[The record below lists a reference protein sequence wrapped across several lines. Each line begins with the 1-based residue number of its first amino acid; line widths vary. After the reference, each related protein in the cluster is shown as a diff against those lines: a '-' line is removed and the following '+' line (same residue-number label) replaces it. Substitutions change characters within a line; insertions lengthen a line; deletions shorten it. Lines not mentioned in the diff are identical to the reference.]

1 MKSTLFAVVGV
12 FAAWATAGDIA
23 AQAILGD
30 TEMDVTDCRLP
41 ASGVVPP
48 AVTRKLV
55 QVNGVDRE
63 WSLPCGQGLLIG
75 GDITDESVQ
84 HSGFSDHSLR
94 ITKPKICDPS
104 VRQYSG
110 YMDITSGKHLF
121 FW

>member
-1 MKSTLFAVVGV
+1 MKSALLAVIGAC
-12 FAAWATAGDIA
+12 AACATAGDIA
-23 AQAILGD
+23 AQTILGD
-30 TEMDVTDCRLP
+30 AEMDVTGGKPP
-41 ASGVVPP
+41 ASGVATP

-55 QVNGVDRE
+55 QVDGVDCE
-63 WSLPCGQGLLIG
+63 WSLSCGQGLLIG
-75 GDITDESVQ
+75 GDVADESVQ
-84 HSGFSDHSLR
+84 HSEFSDHSLR

>member
-1 MKSTLFAVVGV
+1 MKSALLAVVGV
-12 FAAWATAGDIA
+12 CAAWATGRDIV
-23 AQAILGD
+23 AQTILGD
-30 TEMDVTDCRLP
+30 TEMDVTGGRPP
-41 ASGVVPP
+41 ASGVAPP
-48 AVTRKLV
+48 AVTRKLI

-63 WSLPCGQGLLIG
+63 WSLPCGEGLLIG
-75 GDITDESVQ
+75 GDVADESVQ
-84 HSGFSDHSLR
+84 HSEFSDHGLR